1 MCVIN
6 ISLRV
11 RVKYT
16 FLREKAILPDKPN
29 GCTTYFNKPD
39 IYILLNR
46 ISRNSIE
53 ISLADE
59 YVKSSSIRGY
69 KNLDD

>member
-16 FLREKAILPDKPN
+16 FLREKAILLDQPN

-46 ISRNSIE
+46 ISRNE

>member
-16 FLREKAILPDKPN
+16 FLREKAILSDQPN

-46 ISRNSIE
+46 ISRNE

-59 YVKSSSIRGY
+59 YVKSLSIRGY

>member
-16 FLREKAILPDKPN
+16 FLREKAILPDQPN

-39 IYILLNR
+39 TYILLNR
-46 ISRNSIE
+46 ISRNE
-53 ISLADE
+53 ISLTDE

>member
-1 MCVIN
+1 MCIIN

-16 FLREKAILPDKPN
+16 FLREKAILPDQPN

-46 ISRNSIE
+46 ISRNE

-59 YVKSSSIRGY
+59 YVESSSIRVY